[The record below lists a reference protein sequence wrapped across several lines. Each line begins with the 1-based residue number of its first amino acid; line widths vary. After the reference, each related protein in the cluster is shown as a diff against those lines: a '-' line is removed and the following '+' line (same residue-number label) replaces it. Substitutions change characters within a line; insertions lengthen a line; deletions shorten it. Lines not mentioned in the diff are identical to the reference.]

1 MYTNKNYVIYLQS
14 FDDTYLT
21 LKLMFHLILTC
32 MSWLQLRKGGL
43 HFILSDNGN
52 YDFDVKVGH
61 CGFVGFLND
70 ENDYGCLGCLF
81 CFRIKEKRKAYS
93 ISTFIL

>member
-1 MYTNKNYVIYLQS
+1 M
-14 FDDTYLT
+14 
-21 LKLMFHLILTC
+21 
-32 MSWLQLRKGGL
+32 

>member
-1 MYTNKNYVIYLQS
+1 
-14 FDDTYLT
+14 
-21 LKLMFHLILTC
+21 
-32 MSWLQLRKGGL
+32 MSWSQPRKWDL

-61 CGFVGFLND
+61 CGFVGFVNEVID
-70 ENDYGCLGCLF
+70 CGCLECVYFVLEL
-81 CFRIKEKRKAYS
+81 RKKRNTHS